1 MDPTDYVEIF
11 NSIRVLST
19 LYVQGNQ
26 EIKYD
31 EAVKIAQMML
41 FRFDHPAFV
50 SFFFFFLKLT
60 ICLGGNW

>member
-41 FRFDHPAFV
+41 FRFDHQAFV
-50 SFFFFFLKLT
+50 SFFFFF
-60 ICLGGNW
+60 